1 MHPRALLASLASL
14 AVSLGAA
21 AQPPSQP
28 TSPADPAVAAR
39 PAPAWTKF
47 PKPKP
52 VPIQASIVK
61 GTGPLPVVI
70 IGDLGPEPVAYDRF
84 AQRHADRFTTHILA
98 LPGTTKDTKGPQLHR
113 GDVNDPEWLLNAVT
127 AVATYI
133 RDNKLD
139 KPVVLGHG
147 IGGMAAYMLAVT
159 EPDLAGSYVVVNML
173 PARGV
178 GGPGRIP
185 SREERNGEVDRLERA
200 GLMELKRNI
209 WLNQV
214 RDSVPIQC
222 RDFAF
227 AEELVNQYSRVNVVA
242 IRRYRLE
249 SLYLDLRDDLNA
261 VKTPMLVVAT
271 IPDWSERL
279 DRQVLA
285 AAFQNVGYNRPNV
298 TVEILDNMRSWGII
312 EEPDRFDPPLLKFLG
327 LPVPEKAP
335 EHKPE
340 VPTEKPTE
348 KPAEKPADKKATP

>member
-28 TSPADPAVAAR
+28 TSPADPTAPAR

-52 VPIQASIVK
+52 VPIQASSVK
-61 GTGPLPVVI
+61 GTGPLTLVI
-70 IGDLGPEPVAYDRF
+70 ISDVGPEPSTYDRF
-84 AQRHADRFTTHILA
+84 AERHAERFTTHTLA
-98 LPGTTKDTKGPQLHR
+98 MPGTTKDTRGPQLNR

-127 AVATYI
+127 AVAAYI
-133 RDNKLD
+133 REKKLD

-185 SREERNGEVDRLERA
+185 SREERNGEVDRLERP

-214 RDSVPIQC
+214 RDSVPTQC

-227 AEELVNQYSRVNVVA
+227 AEELINQYSRVNVVA
-242 IRRYRLE
+242 VRRYRLE
-249 SLYLDLRDDLNA
+249 SLYLDLREDLNA

-271 IPDWSERL
+271 IPDWTERL
-279 DRQVLA
+279 DRQVLT

-327 LPVPEKAP
+327 LPVPEKTP
-335 EHKPE
+335 DTKPE
-340 VPTEKPTE
+340 SQTEQ
-348 KPAEKPADKKATP
+348 PAEKKAKP